1 MLRTLYSWKKYE
13 SLPSVIFQELLKSTF
28 RYLVHCFR
36 TEDLVNQISLL
47 KIFAVNS
54 NRGSVGQTTSVKHIV
69 RKAVIAYKVTMFSR
83 MPEMCPYSSTGA
95 DIKHSKAIFG
105 WIRNFQKLNYSETFC
120 KSKSVKLFR
129 FFFWIIEIFRDLEK
143 FKPALLDSDV
153 LIF

>member
-1 MLRTLYSWKKYE
+1 MLRTLYFWKKYK

-129 FFFWIIEIFRDLEK
+129 VFFGLLK
-143 FKPALLDSDV
+143 FFGIWKNSNPLY
-153 LIF
+153 LIATF